1 MADDKLSDAH
11 GTGGGDDE
19 FAPDPRNVRL
29 LKWAIYIMSAV
40 LVIGTIVVAVTI
52 ARRASNLGKAGASGF
67 EALEIAVA
75 SGAVVS
81 DIAVDGDRMVVHV
94 QHGDA
99 GPGEILIINIR
110 HGRLDGRVRLKPAQ

>member
-1 MADDKLSDAH
+1 MTDDGLSDAQRTDDA
-11 GTGGGDDE
+11 GDE
-19 FAPDPRNVRL
+19 FAPDARNVRL

-40 LVIGTIVVAVTI
+40 LVIGIIVVAVTI

-67 EALEIAVA
+67 EALDVAVA

-81 DIAVDGDRMVVHV
+81 SIDVGGDRMAVHV